1 MISLNDFRFI
11 KDDKIF
17 QKFFNEQ
24 ATEESHQIELI
35 ELIKKMEPQ
44 PNNFQ
49 MIKMLIFKLKNNS
62 KFVDS
67 SYSLQK
73 KIAEATS
80 EAISN
85 VFFVF

>member
-1 MISLNDFRFI
+1 M
-11 KDDKIF
+11 
-17 QKFFNEQ
+17 
-24 ATEESHQIELI
+24 TEESEQIELI

-49 MIKMLIFKLKNNS
+49 MIKMLIFKLQKNL

-67 SYSLQK
+67 SSLKK

-80 EAISN
+80 VAISN
-85 VFFVF
+85 VFLVFS